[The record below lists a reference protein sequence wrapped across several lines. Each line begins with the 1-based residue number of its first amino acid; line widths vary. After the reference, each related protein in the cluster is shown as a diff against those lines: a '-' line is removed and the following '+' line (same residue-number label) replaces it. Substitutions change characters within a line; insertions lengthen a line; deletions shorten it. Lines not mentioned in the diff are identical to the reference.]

1 MSKRVNILQ
10 SNQYMKSYKMSYII
24 YVELESLIKNI
35 DRQPNHLKKSSIT
48 KIGEHINCTYSISTI
63 WTFDN
68 IENKHRVSRGKDCIK
83 TFCSSLKEHD
93 TNVNNFEENKM
104 LQLTK

>member
-35 DRQPNHLKKSSIT
+35 DR
-48 KIGEHINCTYSISTI
+48 
-63 WTFDN
+63 
-68 IENKHRVSRGKDCIK
+68 
-83 TFCSSLKEHD
+83 
-93 TNVNNFEENKM
+93 
-104 LQLTK
+104 